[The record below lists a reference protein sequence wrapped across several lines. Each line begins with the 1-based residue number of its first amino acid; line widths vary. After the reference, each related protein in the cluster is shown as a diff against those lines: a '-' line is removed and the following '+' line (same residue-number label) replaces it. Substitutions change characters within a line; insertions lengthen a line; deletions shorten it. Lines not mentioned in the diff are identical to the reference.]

1 MVIEIAQLSNLYF
14 GMVSKRDTITFAH
27 IICVHNYDRFKKKSF
42 PTNKNPL
49 IATPIKNS
57 SRFL

>member
-27 IICVHNYDRFKKKSF
+27 IICVHNYGGFKKKIISHQQK
-42 PTNKNPL
+42 PSNC
-49 IATPIKNS
+49 NS
-57 SRFL
+57 H